1 MWNEYKRGLS
11 ILRKLRLEGFRRAG
25 GGGPANA
32 VNLPVDGRLKKT
44 KNGLTQIEAVEK
56 TETGFALNAG

>member
-1 MWNEYKRGLS
+1 M
-11 ILRKLRLEGFRRAG
+11 RKLRLEGFRRAG